1 MAIDSSKHDAADQYL
16 QLFADDRPM
25 RAALLACS
33 AALWLD
39 DEVALQ
45 MIHLLLPENGQGP
58 ELLWRLKRLGC
69 VWQKW
74 DGSWRLAED
83 VRVALSER
91 LDEELPPER
100 VIEMRDRLASHAD
113 KRVSGFS
120 SDGQITSYRT
130 REALL
135 EAAYQ
140 KTLIPNRTDQAA
152 QGFAGLWRGARPAAR
167 EATASAADHLAGEI
181 LRRVESIPPELLF
194 LRGMAARSRGD
205 SKRAEQCFREVWK
218 QGRPGEIFSTAA
230 HLFGIMV
237 RDQEIAERA
246 LRDSLEW
253 CGTDY
258 DPGKVWHSLANLLS
272 RQSRRWR
279 ESEESYLKALQLLQA
294 PEDRGQVWHSLG
306 KNLLSQQR
314 PRWQEAEEAFRKS
327 IQLLHAPDDRGQVW
341 HSLGNLLSQQR
352 PRWQET
358 EEAFRESI
366 QLLHAPGDQAQVYAS
381 WAGAIIKRQD
391 FPSYSKAEEYA
402 RYSLSLNPRVPR
414 HRSTVYGLL
423 ARICAASGRYP
434 EAIEALAAAIE
445 ADRELGNTR
454 LLRDRLTELGR
465 LRRRLQDAQHD

>member
-253 CGTDY
+253 CGTDH
-258 DPGKVWHSLANLLS
+258 DRGKVWHSLGNLLS
-272 RQSRRWR
+272 R
-279 ESEESYLKALQLLQA
+279 
-294 PEDRGQVWHSLG
+294 
-306 KNLLSQQR
+306 QR
-314 PRWQEAEEAFRKS
+314 PRWQEAEEAYDKS
-327 IQLLHAPDDRGQVW
+327 LRLLQAPDDQAQVW
-341 HSLGNLLSQQR
+341 HSLGNLLSREQL
-352 PRWQET
+352 RWQEA
-358 EEAFRESI
+358 EEAYHKSVQLERNPDGRAQVWHSLGNLLSRQSTRWQEAEEAYDKSL
-366 QLLHAPGDQAQVYAS
+366 QLLHAPDHQAQVYAS

-391 FPSYSKAEEYA
+391 FPSFCKAEEYA
-402 RYSLSLNPRVPR
+402 RYSLFLNPRVPR

-423 ARICAASGRYP
+423 AKICAASGRYP
-434 EAIEALAAAIE
+434 EAIEALAAATE

-454 LLRDRLTELGR
+454 LLRDRLAELER